1 MNFLI
6 LVKKVEGDGFMKL
19 SSAPG
24 KRTCSGVR
32 AFVCVFRVCT
42 LKCVF
47 VRGCMC
53 VCVCFRVCICMWL
66 CFFKCIC
73 IYACVILSACVR
85 MFARVFDCMRRIQVT
100 AIQGRAEV
108 WRCPGPTP

>member
-53 VCVCFRVCICMWL
+53 VCVCFRVCICKWL
-66 CFFKCIC
+66 CFSSVYVFTIM
-73 IYACVILSACVR
+73 YGLDVSSPLVR
-85 MFARVFDCMRRIQVT
+85 PGFPPLTDEGDVF
-100 AIQGRAEV
+100 GRCGASS
-108 WRCPGPTP
+108 RLGGFY